1 MADQLH
7 SRPPVDPQCQ
17 TVLDA
22 AANGGSA
29 FQKPTPQAM
38 RVGYASMMETFAQA
52 TPELARVEDLVV
64 PASGSDPEV
73 PIRVYHPPGI
83 GDAAPGVI
91 FMHGGGWV
99 IGDLESHDAVCRTLA
114 FRSDAV
120 FVSVGYR
127 LAPEHPFPAA
137 PVDCERATRFIAD
150 NAADFGIDPDRLA
163 LAGDS
168 AGGNLAAV
176 TARRLRDAGDGPAIV
191 LQVLTYPATR
201 FTAEGGSIEEN
212 GTGYLLTKATMDLFR
227 GMYMPDAA
235 DWTHPDASPLL
246 ADDLTGL
253 PPAFVQVAG
262 YDPLRDEGVAY
273 AGRLREAGVPVQMVE
288 YPTMIHG
295 FLRMGRVVSI
305 AHVAMD
311 DIAAALRRAFRG

>member
-1 MADQLH
+1 MADQHH

-17 TVLDA
+17 IVLDA
-22 AANGGSA
+22 AASGGSA

-38 RVGYASMMETFAQA
+38 RAGYASMMETFAQA
-52 TPELARVEDLVV
+52 TPELARVEDLFV

-83 GDAAPGVI
+83 GAAAPAVV

-120 FVSVGYR
+120 IVSVGYR

-137 PVDCERATRFIAD
+137 PVDCERATRFIAG
-150 NAADFGIDPDRLA
+150 NAADFGIDPNRLA

-176 TARRLRDAGDGPAIV
+176 TARRLRDAGDGPAIA
-191 LQVLTYPATR
+191 LQVLTYPATQ
-201 FTAEGGSIEEN
+201 FTAEGGSLEQN

-227 GMYMPDAA
+227 GMYMPDEA

-246 ADDLTGL
+246 AEDLSGL

-273 AGRLREAGVPVQMVE
+273 AARLREAGVPVQMIE

-305 AHVAMD
+305 AQVAMD

>member
-1 MADQLH
+1 MADQHH

-22 AANGGSA
+22 VASGGSA

-52 TPELARVEDLVV
+52 TSELARVEDLVV

-83 GDAAPGVI
+83 GAAAPGVI

-191 LQVLTYPATR
+191 LQVLTYPATQ
-201 FTAEGGSIEEN
+201 FTAEGGSLEEN

-246 ADDLTGL
+246 AEDLTGL

-305 AHVAMD
+305 AQVAMD